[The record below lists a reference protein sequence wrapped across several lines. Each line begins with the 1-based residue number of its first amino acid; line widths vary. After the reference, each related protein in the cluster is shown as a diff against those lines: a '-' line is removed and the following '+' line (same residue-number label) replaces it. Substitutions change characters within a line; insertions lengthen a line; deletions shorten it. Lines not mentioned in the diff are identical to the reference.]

1 MASLILSTIGSA
13 LFGPV
18 GGAVGALAGS
28 ALDQALVTSLTPAR
42 IQPSRMSSLKVQGGG
57 EGAAI
62 PIVFGR
68 ARVTGQVIWAAQFKE
83 HDKKRTIGGKGGQ
96 RVVER
101 YYSISF
107 ALGLCDGPI
116 LGIGRVWVNGEVFDL
131 SQVSYR
137 LYLGSEDQ
145 EPDPLVEAVES
156 IDLAPAFRGLAYLV
170 FEDLAVTAFND
181 RIPNIS
187 VEVLAPTPA
196 EANRPRLQDLARG
209 VCLIP
214 GAGEFAYATTPVQTI
229 WKPGTAQPE
238 NLHVQSARTDLC
250 VSLDN
255 LARDLPRVDHVSLVV
270 AWFGT
275 DLRAGQCR
283 IEPRVDQPFKP
294 TLPRAWRV
302 AGLSRGDANLV
313 SSVDGRPAYGGT
325 PEDTSV
331 IEAITEL
338 KTRGHQVTLNP
349 FVMMDVPAGNQL
361 SNFQGGLGQPAYPW
375 RGRITCASG
384 AASVEEEIS
393 AFFGAASA
401 SHFSLRGQAPIYS
414 GPAEWSYRR
423 FILHQ
428 AMLAKA
434 AGGVESFLIGSELV
448 GLTHV
453 RSSAGQFPAVTA
465 LKALASQVRLILGPQ
480 VKIGYAADW
489 TEYGGY
495 NPPGTQDLCFP
506 LDPLWADPNIDFIG
520 LDWYPPLTDRRT
532 GEPEPDLAALQA
544 GIEGGEGFD
553 FYYTSEANRL
563 AHIRTP
569 ITDGAYEEPWVWR
582 VKDVRSFWSQAH
594 FERVN
599 GLRLTTPTPWVPQ
612 SKPIRLMEL
621 GFPAVDKAAN
631 RPSVFP
637 DPKSSEAGIPPFS
650 TGSRDDGEQRLALE
664 ASLSYWQTH
673 SPISAID
680 GRPMIA
686 LEHIFL
692 WTWDAR
698 PYPHFPQL
706 QTVWGDGAHA
716 ATGHWLAG
724 RAGGLPVRE
733 LLAGIGAR
741 AGVTRLK
748 TDGVSGFVEGYVVES
763 PAPARALID
772 SLLQP
777 LGLEAHPRF
786 DALQIANILVPQPAC
801 SLTAS
806 DFQMKEGA
814 ADVALIVQAQEA
826 PSHVQVTTYASENDF
841 EPANYRTEGAGS
853 SGLALSITLPLVVDG
868 ESRQAITQQVAAA
881 TPLERLQGKLTPA
894 IAACLQVG
902 DRFVWED
909 GTFWRVDRLEGPWA
923 QELVATPAP
932 QPRLA
937 PLVSHAIETQPYPP
951 SLAAP
956 PDLVVLDLPMPYTSI
971 QAPKPLVGAFASPWP
986 GMVEVRVADR
996 LVANISRAMTY
1007 GRLAAALPAAPI
1019 SRRLATGC
1027 LVEFAGNGAPPMSG
1041 RAALY
1046 GPDGVIDILSW
1057 TETTWVSSQTW
1068 RLDKLVRGYH
1078 GGALAPLAPIGCGF
1092 VVLDDALVSA
1102 DFDPSLMGLPLEW
1115 TAAPST
1121 LPDPETRLEAHF
1133 SGRAILPWSP
1143 CHLQARRSQSGIQ
1156 LSWVRRASGDG
1167 DSWALP
1173 DVPQPI
1179 VAEAYLVSILNSAGT
1194 PLRTAEVQGPT
1205 YLYSAVEELADFGA
1219 VQTQITVSVCQL
1231 GLAGR
1236 LGFRLEERIS
1246 VQHTG

>member
-18 GGAVGALAGS
+18 GGAAGALAGS
-28 ALDQALVTSLTPAR
+28 ALDQALITSLTPAR
-42 IQPSRMSSLKVQGGG
+42 IQPSRLSSLKVQGGG

-83 HDKKRTIGGKGGQ
+83 QDKKRTIGGKGGQ

-107 ALGLCDGPI
+107 ALGLCEGPI
-116 LGIGRVWVNGEVFDL
+116 HGIGRVWVNGEVFDL
-131 SQVSYR
+131 SQVTYR
-137 LYLGSEDQ
+137 LYLGGEDQ
-145 EPDPLVEAVES
+145 EPDPLIEAIEGL
-156 IDLAPAFRGLAYLV
+156 DAAPAFRGLAYLV
-170 FEDLAVTAFND
+170 FEDLVVTAFND

-187 VEVLAPTPA
+187 VEVHAPTPV
-196 EANRPRLQDLARG
+196 EANRPRLQDLARS

-238 NLHVQSARTDLC
+238 NLHVQSARADLC

-294 TLPRAWRV
+294 TRPRAWQV

-338 KTRGHQVTLNP
+338 KSRGHQVTLNP

-361 SNFQGGLGQPAYPW
+361 PNFQGGLGQPAYPW
-375 RGRITCASG
+375 RGRITCPSG
-384 AASVEEEIS
+384 AASVEAQIS
-393 AFFGAASA
+393 VFFGAASA
-401 SHFSLRGQAPIYS
+401 SHFSLRGLEPIYS

-453 RSSAGQFPAVTA
+453 RTTAGQFPAVAA
-465 LKALASQVRLILGPQ
+465 LKSLAAQVRLILGPG

-489 TEYGGY
+489 TEYGGH

-520 LDWYPPLTDRRT
+520 LDWYPPLTDRGT
-532 GEPEPDLAALQA
+532 GDPEPDLAALQA

-553 FYYTSEANRL
+553 FYYASEANRL
-563 AHIRTP
+563 ARIRTP
-569 ITDGAYEEPWVWR
+569 ITDGAYQEPWVWR
-582 VKDVRSFWSQAH
+582 VKDVRSFWSQTH

-631 RPSVFP
+631 RPSIFP
-637 DPKSSEAGIPPFS
+637 DPKSSEAGLPPFS

-664 ASLSYWQTH
+664 ASLSYWQAH
-673 SPISAID
+673 SPVSAID

-733 LLAGIGAR
+733 LLVGIAGR
-741 AGVTRLK
+741 AGLTRLS

-772 SLLQP
+772 QLLLP

-786 DALQIANILVPQPAC
+786 DGLQIVDIPAPQPVC
-801 SLTAS
+801 SLTAT
-806 DFQMKEGA
+806 DFQMKEAA
-814 ADVALIVQAQEA
+814 ADIARVVHPQDA
-826 PSHVQVTTYASENDF
+826 PSSVQVTTYASEHDF
-841 EPANYRTEGAGS
+841 EPANYRTEGAGL
-853 SGLALSITLPLVVDG
+853 SGLAQSITLPLVVDG
-868 ESRQAITQQVAAA
+868 ESRQAIAKQMAAA
-881 TPLERLQGKLTPA
+881 TALERLQGKLTPA

-902 DRFVWED
+902 DRFEWED
-909 GTFWRVDRLEGPWA
+909 GTLWRVDRLEGPWA

-932 QPRLA
+932 QPRLT
-937 PLVSHAIETQPYPP
+937 PLISHAIEAQPPLP
-951 SLAAP
+951 WLLGP
-956 PDLVVLDLPMPYTSI
+956 PDLVVLDLPMPFTQV

-986 GMVEVRVADR
+986 GTLDVRVADR
-996 LVANISRAMTY
+996 LVATIGRAMTY
-1007 GRLAAALPAAPI
+1007 GHLAAALPAAPI

-1027 LVEFAGNGAPPMSG
+1027 LVEFASGGAPPATG
-1041 RAALY
+1041 KAALY
-1046 GPDGVIDILSW
+1046 GPNGVIDILSW
-1057 TETTWVSSQTW
+1057 TDTTWVSSQTW
-1068 RLDKLVRGYH
+1068 RLEGLVRGYH
-1078 GGALAPLAPIGCGF
+1078 GGAFGPAAPIGFGF
-1092 VVLDDALVSA
+1092 VVLDDALVPA
-1102 DFDPSLMGLPLEW
+1102 DFDPSLLGLPLEW
-1115 TAAPST
+1115 TAAPPALS
-1121 LPDPETRLEAHF
+1121 DAETRVDAGF
-1133 SGRAILPWSP
+1133 SGRAVLPWSP
-1143 CHLQARRSQSGIQ
+1143 CHLRARRSQSGIQ

-1173 DVPQPI
+1173 NVPPPI
-1179 VAEAYLVSILNSAGT
+1179 VAECYRVSVLNSAGT
-1194 PLRTAEVQGPT
+1194 LLRTTEVQNPT
-1205 YLYSAVEELADFGA
+1205 YLYPAAEELADFGA
-1219 VQTQITVSVCQL
+1219 LQTQITVAVCQL
-1231 GLAGR
+1231 GPAGR
-1236 LGFRLEERIS
+1236 LGYRLEERIS

>member
-18 GGAVGALAGS
+18 GGAAGALAGS

-42 IQPSRMSSLKVQGGG
+42 IQTSRLSSLKVQGDG

-68 ARVTGQVIWAAQFKE
+68 ARMTGQVIWAAQFKE

-107 ALGLCDGPI
+107 ALGLCEGPI
-116 LGIGRVWVNGEVFDL
+116 HGIGRIWVNGEVFDL
-131 SQVSYR
+131 SQVTYR
-137 LYLGSEDQ
+137 LYLGGEDQ
-145 EPDPLVEAVES
+145 EPDPLIEVIEG
-156 IDLAPAFRGLAYLV
+156 IDAAPAFRGLAYLV

-187 VEVLAPTPA
+187 VEILAPTPA

-238 NLHVQSARTDLC
+238 NLHVQSARADLC

-294 TLPRAWRV
+294 TRPRAWQV
-302 AGLSRGDANLV
+302 AGVSRGDANLV

-325 PEDTSV
+325 PEDASV

-338 KTRGHQVTLNP
+338 KGRGHQVTLNP
-349 FVMMDVPAGNQL
+349 FVMMDVPAGNL
-361 SNFQGGLGQPAYPW
+361 LPNFQGGLGQPAYPW

-384 AASVEEEIS
+384 SATVEAEIS

-401 SHFSLRGQAPIYS
+401 SHFSLRGQEPIYS

-448 GLTHV
+448 GLTQV
-453 RSSAGQFPAVTA
+453 QSVTGQFPTVTA
-465 LKALASQVRLILGPQ
+465 LKALAAQVRLILGPQ

-520 LDWYPPLTDRRT
+520 LDWYPPLTDRRH
-532 GEPEPDLAALQA
+532 GEPELDLAALQA

-553 FYYTSEANRL
+553 FYYASEADRL
-563 AHIRTP
+563 ARTRIP
-569 ITDGAYEEPWVWR
+569 ITDGAYQEPWVWR

-621 GFPAVDKAAN
+621 GFPAVDKGAN

-637 DPKSSEAGIPPFS
+637 DPKSSEAGLPPFS
-650 TGSRDDGEQRLALE
+650 TGSRDDREQRLALE
-664 ASLSYWQTH
+664 ASLSYWQAH

-706 QTVWGDGAHA
+706 QTVWGDGGHA

-724 RAGGLPVRE
+724 REGGLPVRE
-733 LLAGIGAR
+733 LLVGIGAR
-741 AGVTRLK
+741 AGLTRLV
-748 TDGVSGFVEGYVVES
+748 TDGVSGSVEGFVVES

-786 DALQIANILVPQPAC
+786 EGLQILDILAPQPVF

-814 ADVALIVQAQEA
+814 ADIARVIQPQEA
-826 PSHVQVTTYASENDF
+826 PSYVQVTTYASEHDF

-853 SGLALSITLPLVVDG
+853 SGLALSTTLPLVVDG
-868 ESRQAITQQVAAA
+868 ESRQAIAKQVATAA
-881 TPLERLQGKLTPA
+881 SLERLQGKLTPA
-894 IAACLQVG
+894 IAACMQVG

-909 GTFWRVDRLEGPWA
+909 GTLWRVDRLEGPWA

-937 PLVSHAIETQPYPP
+937 PLLSHAIEAQPHLPW
-951 SLAAP
+951 LAAP

-971 QAPKPLVGAFASPWP
+971 QAPKPLLGAFASPWP
-986 GMVEVRVADR
+986 GIVEVRVADR
-996 LVANISRAMTY
+996 LVATISRAMTH
-1007 GRLAAALPAAPI
+1007 GRLAAALAAAPI
-1019 SRRLATGC
+1019 SRRLSTGC
-1027 LVEFAGNGAPPMSG
+1027 LVEFASNGAPPVSG
-1041 RAALY
+1041 KAALY
-1046 GPDGVIDILSW
+1046 GPDGVIDIFSW
-1057 TETTWVSSQTW
+1057 TDTTWVSSQTW
-1068 RLDKLVRGYH
+1068 RLEGLVRGYH
-1078 GGALAPLAPIGCGF
+1078 GGAFGPSAQVGCGF

-1102 DFDPSLMGLPLEW
+1102 DFDPSLVGLPLEW
-1115 TAAPST
+1115 TAAPSA
-1121 LPDPETRLEAHF
+1121 LPDAATRVEAGF
-1133 SGRAILPWSP
+1133 SGRALLPWSP
-1143 CHLQARRSQSGIQ
+1143 CHLRARRSQSGIQ

-1167 DSWALP
+1167 DSWVLP

-1179 VAEAYLVSILNSAGT
+1179 AAEGYSVSVLNSAGI
-1194 PLRTAEVQGPT
+1194 PLRIIEVHGPS
-1205 YLYSAVEELADFGA
+1205 YLYPAVEEIADFGSL
-1219 VQTQITVSVCQL
+1219 QTEITVSVCQL
-1231 GLAGR
+1231 GPIGR
-1236 LGFRLEERIS
+1236 LGYRLEERIS
-1246 VQHTG
+1246 VQHNG